1 MEVEN
6 EMDSLKVSAI
16 STSSGLIYWLDII
29 PAILMCAMFVMNIVY
44 LFYKIRKIK
53 ES

>member
-1 MEVEN
+1 
-6 EMDSLKVSAI
+6 MDSIKVSGI
-16 STSSGLIYWLDII
+16 STGSGLVYWLDVI
-29 PAILMCAMFVMNIVY
+29 PAILMCAMFMMNIVY

>member
-1 MEVEN
+1 
-6 EMDSLKVSAI
+6 MDSVKVSGLSAG
-16 STSSGLIYWLDII
+16 SGLVYWLDVM
-29 PAILMCAMFVMNIVY
+29 PVILMCIMFVMNIVY